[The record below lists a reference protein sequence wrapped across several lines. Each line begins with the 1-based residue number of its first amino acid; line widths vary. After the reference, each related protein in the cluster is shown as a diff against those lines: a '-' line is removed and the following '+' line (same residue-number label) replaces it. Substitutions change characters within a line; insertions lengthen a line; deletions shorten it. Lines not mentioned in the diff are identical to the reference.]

1 MGRGLP
7 ASVGA
12 APSVRILSQLRVE
25 ACSELIGTFE
35 GQGSESRACDTI
47 WERLTGGS
55 LGQDCPRASPPS
67 CGALVGGG
75 GTSTRHRFA
84 LHLESCS
91 VKSGPEIRLWF
102 SVPKIVDL

>member
-25 ACSELIGTFE
+25 ARSELIGTFE

-75 GTSTRHRFA
+75 DQHPA
-84 LHLESCS
+84 QVCS
-91 VKSGPEIRLWF
+91 APGVLLRQEWPRDQ
-102 SVPKIVDL
+102 IVVLSS